1 MLYVVCYPLYA
12 EVQPGNLST
21 LVNLSTDPIVKTIT
35 IKMVKI
41 VEVVENYKTAD
52 RDKIPE

>member
-21 LVNLSTDPIVKTIT
+21 LVNLSTGQIVKTIT
-35 IKMVKI
+35 IKIVK
-41 VEVVENYKTAD
+41 VVHHRGQRSEIRD
-52 RDKIPE
+52 RR